1 MSKRKSKSPK
11 KCTIGLA
18 DIAKSVKAFARLPT
32 VKQLAALRQRRRN
45 LLRRNSMMDADWATV
60 RAIDSIPPDPGPG
73 HPCRALWLATIQKVY
88 EADLYLSALSA
99 CLLLYPPPPPPPIVT

>member
-1 MSKRKSKSPK
+1 MSKRKSKLPK

-18 DIAKSVKAFARLPT
+18 DIAKIAKEFARLPT

-45 LLRRNSMMDADWATV
+45 LLRRKTLTDADVAII
-60 RAIDSIPPDPGPG
+60 RAVTAIPPDPGPG